1 MDRAALLQRL
11 QGYEWRDVEFKA
23 CRRGVSQD
31 AYKTVSAFANTAG
44 GWLVLGVEERDG
56 EYRPAGVEEVDRVQ
70 NEFLSALRSGKF
82 NRPVTVNASAIEV
95 ESRTLL
101 VFQIPEAPIHQK
113 PVHLGRDLQETYLR
127 SGAGDERVTP
137 DELRRLLADA
147 EGRQR
152 DAQVVDTDPA
162 TSFDPQTIAR
172 YRAAQ
177 VRLTPGEEADRPAL
191 DWLRDGGLVVESH
204 GRLRPTVASILL
216 FGTRAQVNSLL
227 PRPVVDF
234 QRIDQL
240 FQEELPDPRW
250 NDRALCECNLLTAWW
265 TLLDRFHAQAERPF
279 ALDPNSLERR
289 DLPPD
294 YLTFREAAVN
304 LLVHQDFADHAQWAS
319 IHLWRN
325 RWIFANPGL
334 PLPRQEELLE
344 PGPKR
349 TRNPMMLAAFR
360 RIGLSDQGGTGLRAI
375 YGNVR
380 RLSYPLPELSW
391 DRTCNRFA
399 LTIAK
404 EALVSPE
411 QALFQAQ
418 LGVHL
423 TDDQARI
430 FAALCR
436 QGSLLL
442 NEARALLGCTG
453 DEARSQ
459 FNRLT
464 TQGLITVVATAP
476 LTIRLAEH
484 LRDRWDLMRRGAA
497 ARLEGET
504 PRTPG
509 AVVPQSGP
517 SAQPIPSLVT
527 DQANPGTAPG
537 LTNLPASL
545 LTNLSEAQL
554 TILRRS
560 STPQTRDQLQ
570 AVTGHKHRN
579 HFVRQHFRP
588 LIEHGLIALATPMK
602 ATDPRATYLLTEAGL
617 RLLRALPQPPPA
629 TEAD

>member
-1 MDRAALLQRL
+1 MTLDRATILQRL
-11 QGYEWRDVEFKA
+11 NGYEWRDVEFKA

-44 GWLVLGVEERDG
+44 GWLVLGVEEHDG
-56 EYRPAGVEEVDRVQ
+56 VFHPAGVDEVDRVQ
-70 NEFLSALRSGKF
+70 NEFLSALRGGKF
-82 NRPVTVNASAIEV
+82 NRAVAVNASAVEV
-95 ESRTLL
+95 DGRTLL
-101 VFQIPEAPIHQK
+101 IFQIPEAPIHQK
-113 PVHLGRDLQETYLR
+113 PVHIGRDLQETYLR
-127 SGAGDERVTP
+127 SGAGDERATP

-162 TSFDPQTIAR
+162 TCFDPVTIDR
-172 YRAAQ
+172 YRTAQ
-177 VRLTPGEEADRPAL
+177 VRLTPGEDAARPTL
-191 DWLRDGGLVVESH
+191 DWLRDFGLVVESH
-204 GRLRPTVASILL
+204 GRLQPTVASILL
-216 FGTRAQVNSLL
+216 FGTRGQVNSLL

-234 QRIDQL
+234 QRIDQH
-240 FQEELPDPRW
+240 FQEELPEPRW

-265 TLLDRFHAQAERPF
+265 TILDRFHAQAERPF
-279 ALDPNSLERR
+279 ALDLNSMERR

-349 TRNPMMLAAFR
+349 TRNPMILATFR

-375 YGNVR
+375 YGNLR
-380 RLSYPLPELSW
+380 RLSYPLPDLNW
-391 DRTCNRFA
+391 DRPSNRFA

-436 QGSLLL
+436 QGVLLL

-459 FNRLT
+459 FSRLR
-464 TQGLITVVATAP
+464 TQALITESSTAP
-476 LTIRLAEH
+476 LSIRLAEH
-484 LRDRWDLMRRGAA
+484 LRDRWDLVRRGAPS
-497 ARLEGET
+497 E
-504 PRTPG
+504 
-509 AVVPQSGP
+509 VVPQLGQRT
-517 SAQPIPSLVT
+517 QPTQPTPSLVT
-527 DQANPGTAPG
+527 DQATPGSAPG
-537 LTNLPASL
+537 LTNLPTSL
-545 LTNLSEAQL
+545 LTNLSDATLIVEVHAQS
-554 TILRRS
+554 R
-560 STPQTRDQLQ
+560 
-570 AVTGHKHRN
+570 
-579 HFVRQHFRP
+579 
-588 LIEHGLIALATPMK
+588 
-602 ATDPRATYLLTEAGL
+602 
-617 RLLRALPQPPPA
+617 
-629 TEAD
+629 